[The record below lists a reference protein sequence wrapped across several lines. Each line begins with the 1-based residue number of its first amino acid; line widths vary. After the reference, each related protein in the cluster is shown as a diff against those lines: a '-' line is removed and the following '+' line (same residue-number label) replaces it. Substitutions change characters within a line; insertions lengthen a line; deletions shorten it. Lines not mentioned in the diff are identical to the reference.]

1 MWSCLAWSYFSVLFL
16 LPRHRVRAAPTDIPS
31 AASFYVSN
39 LPGLHQ
45 DPTHPLHIYAG
56 HILSDPN
63 AASGGEN
70 DVFAHLFF
78 VMVKAR
84 RIADKERLMFW
95 FNGGPGC
102 SSLDGLMMEVGPWRV
117 DGEGGLKIVEGGWE
131 EYTTM
136 VYVDQPAGTGFSYT
150 STNHYIHTLQEAT
163 DHVMQFLRTFYQIFP
178 EYLSVDAYLGG
189 ESFAGQY
196 IPYFA
201 DAILKSSLNI
211 PLRGAA
217 IGNGWIDG
225 RNQYPAYLEYA
236 VTHGIL
242 DVSSQNYKD
251 SKKATDDCV
260 AKLNGI
266 TGLESIH
273 LDECER
279 LVNSVLKSKS
289 RTVDG
294 VQKCVNIYDVR
305 LEDDHPFCGMQWPP
319 DLNNV
324 TSYLARKDVVSAFHA
339 TSKPESWVECQGRVG
354 MEMNDGL
361 SASSI
366 TLLPSV
372 IERIP
377 VLLFAGDQDFICNYM
392 GIESMIKSMTWNG
405 EMGLGKVQT
414 KSWSVN
420 ETPVGTWV
428 SSRNLTYAKIFNASH
443 MAPYDVPDAAHDMIL
458 RFMGMNFSAI
468 VDGSARIPSS
478 VGDEAKPVFLDSG
491 DLPVSSKLP
500 GKTPEQTKAQW
511 DAYYNAGS
519 AALVLLLVAVM
530 IGLCIWCRLR
540 RRRVQ
545 LPQGTVVA
553 EENIPLTSASEGD
566 LLDSEQARRKRKG
579 KGRAIEDEDG
589 SPIFDVGEDEEEP
602 EGDGGRRW

>member
-1 MWSCLAWSYFSVLFL
+1 MSRRTSRWSWSVWSYLSVLSL
-16 LPRHRVRAAPTDIPS
+16 LPRLRAAPTDVPS
-31 AASFYVSN
+31 AASFYVPN

-63 AASGGEN
+63 AASASN
-70 DVFAHLFF
+70 TDVLAHLFF
-78 VMVKAR
+78 VLVKAR
-84 RIADKERLMFW
+84 RAADKERLMFW

-102 SSLDGLMMEVGPWRV
+102 SSFDGLMMEVGPWRI
-117 DGEGGLKIVEGGWE
+117 DGEGGLKTVEGGWE

-136 VYVDQPAGTGFSYT
+136 VYIDQPAGTGLSYT
-150 STNHYIHTLQEAT
+150 STNHYVHTLQEAT
-163 DHVMQFLRTFYQIFP
+163 DHVMQFLRTFYQVFP
-178 EYLSVDAYLGG
+178 EYLSVDTYLGG

-201 DAILKSSLNI
+201 DGILKSSLNI
-211 PLRGAA
+211 PLRGVA

-242 DVSSQNYKD
+242 DANSEHFKA
-251 SKKATDDCV
+251 SKTATDKCMTEF
-260 AKLNGI
+260 NRI
-266 TGLESIH
+266 TGLEPIH
-273 LDECER
+273 VNDCET
-279 LVNSVLKSKS
+279 LTTFVLESKS
-289 RTVDG
+289 RVVDG
-294 VQKCVNIYDVR
+294 VEKCVNIYDVR
-305 LEDDHPFCGMQWPP
+305 LEDDNPYCGMQWPP
-319 DLNNV
+319 DLKNIS
-324 TSYLARKDVVSAFHA
+324 SYLARKDVVSALHA
-339 TSKPESWVECQGRVG
+339 TAKSENWVECLGRVG
-354 MEMNDGL
+354 MEMNDRL

-405 EMGLGKVQT
+405 EKGLGQVQT
-414 KSWSVN
+414 KSWSVDG
-420 ETPVGTWV
+420 TPAGTWV

-443 MAPYDVPDAAHDMIL
+443 MVPYDVPDVAHDMIL

-478 VGDEAKPVFLDSG
+478 VGDEVKPVFLDSG
-491 DLPVSSKLP
+491 ELPVSAKPP

-519 AALVLLLVAVM
+519 AALVLLLIAIT

-540 RRRVQ
+540 RKRVQ
-545 LPQGTVVA
+545 LPRSTVVA
-553 EENIPLTSASEGD
+553 EENIPLNSASDGYEMEED
-566 LLDSEQARRKRKG
+566 RVNQKG
-579 KGRAIEDEDG
+579 KGRAIEEG
-589 SPIFDVGEDEEEP
+589 EPIFDVGEDDEEYHND
-602 EGDGGRRW
+602 DGHRR